1 MEGNTDQNYQKTK
14 TSKQSLNF
22 SPEMPEGLTK
32 VHILQKVLVPSAGYE
47 TRLYSVHIMSTAEA
61 EDYCQNRD
69 RRSKEDDL
77 QARHESARSSV
88 RVFGSGEDYWKQ
100 LDNRDFLKYKA

>member
-1 MEGNTDQNYQKTK
+1 MEGNTDPNYQKTK

-22 SPEMPEGLTK
+22 SQERHDGLTE
-32 VHILQKVLVPSAGYE
+32 VHILRKVLVPSPGYE

-69 RRSKEDDL
+69 RRSKEDDF

-88 RVFGSGEDYWKQ
+88 RVFGSGEEYWKG
-100 LDNRDFLKYKA
+100 LDNKDFVHYKA